1 MAQPTHWS
9 FDFWLVFSSSGSIRQ
24 TKREPDVSRDERK
37 MFVKALLPKSL
48 WSSPALRATINV
60 TDDNHEPKFEL
71 DLTAAGDALRG
82 ALGVDIDMKV
92 VPFVPEEDQTDF
104 EHDDAITDAR
114 RDERAV
120 TGK

>member
-1 MAQPTHWS
+1 MTQPTHWG
-9 FDFWLVFSSSGSIRQ
+9 FDFWLVFNSNGKIRQ
-24 TKREPDVSRDERK
+24 TVREPDVSRDERK
-37 MFVKALLPKSL
+37 MFVKAVLPKSL

-92 VPFVPEEDQTDF
+92 VPFVPEPVED
-104 EHDDAITDAR
+104 
-114 RDERAV
+114 DEPG
-120 TGK
+120 TEFLKGSE